1 MSRIYDPQPSPSPE
15 RQPFGARNKERTFM
29 TPETYLDY
37 HATTPVDSRVLAA
50 MWPYFAEQFGNPSS
64 RTHAVGRD
72 ASRAVEDAR
81 EQIARFID
89 APAEDIIFT
98 GGATESNN
106 LALKGVIRADR
117 ANAAPRIVTVTT
129 EHRSVLDT
137 CEALERDGC
146 EIVRLPVR
154 SDGLI
159 DLDDLRRALRTSTR
173 LVSVMLAN
181 NEIGVLQPIAEIASI
196 AHAAGAL
203 LHTDASQAA
212 GKLPIDARTLG
223 VDLLSLTAHKMY
235 GPKGVGALYVHPNVG
250 TLEPIL
256 HGCGQERG
264 RRSGTLNV
272 PAIVGFG
279 AAAAIATAEVEDEG
293 ARVGALRDRL
303 LTGLLETIPDLRVN
317 GSLTARLPHN
327 LHVSVYGVDGRML
340 GPLLDDLAV
349 STGSAG
355 ASAHAGRS
363 HVLAALG
370 VPDALARASVRFGLG
385 RWTTAATIDHA
396 IERIA
401 TTVAELRSAGAVC
414 HR

>member
-1 MSRIYDPQPSPSPE
+1 
-15 RQPFGARNKERTFM
+15 M

-37 HATTPVDSRVLAA
+37 HATTPVDPRVLDA
-50 MWPYFAEQFGNPSS
+50 MWPYFAEHFGNPSS

-72 ASRAVEDAR
+72 ASRAVDEAR
-81 EQIARFID
+81 VQIARLIGT
-89 APAEDIIFT
+89 PAEDIIFT

-106 LALKGVIRADR
+106 LALKGVIRAEPT
-117 ANAAPRIVTVTT
+117 NARPRIVTVTT

-137 CEALERDGC
+137 CAALERDGC
-146 EIVRLPVR
+146 EIVWLPVR

-159 DLDDLRRALRTSTR
+159 DLDDLRRSLKAPTR

-181 NEIGVLQPIAEIASI
+181 NEVGVLQPIAEIARI
-196 AHAAGAL
+196 VHAAGAL

-212 GKLPIDARTLG
+212 GKITLDARALG

-250 TLEPIL
+250 TLEPLL

-279 AAAAIATAEVEDEG
+279 AAAAVAMEEVEDEG

-303 LTGLLETIPDLRVN
+303 LTGLLKTIPDLRVN

-327 LHVSVYGVDGRML
+327 LHVSVYGVDGHTL

-349 STGSAG
+349 SMGSAG
-355 ASAHAGRS
+355 ASAHGGRS

-370 VPDALARASVRFGLG
+370 VPDVLARASIRFGLG
-385 RWTTAATIDHA
+385 RWTTAATIDRA
-396 IERIA
+396 VERVA
-401 TTVAELRSAGAVC
+401 ATVAELRSAESAF